1 MIQEITMKTNVG
13 TIDRI
18 LRTALGIVLLYLA
31 CFSGMQFFA
40 AAPLFKYGAAAV
52 GLVMLATS
60 SLKMCPIYSI
70 LGLKTC
76 KDC

>member
-1 MIQEITMKTNVG
+1 MTNNVG

-18 LRTALGIVLLYLA
+18 LRPALGVVLLYLA
-31 CFSGMQFFA
+31 FFSGLSLF
-40 AAPLFKYGAAAV
+40 AAPLFKYSAASI
-52 GLVMLATS
+52 GIVMFATS
-60 SLKMCPIYSI
+60 TLKMCPIYSI